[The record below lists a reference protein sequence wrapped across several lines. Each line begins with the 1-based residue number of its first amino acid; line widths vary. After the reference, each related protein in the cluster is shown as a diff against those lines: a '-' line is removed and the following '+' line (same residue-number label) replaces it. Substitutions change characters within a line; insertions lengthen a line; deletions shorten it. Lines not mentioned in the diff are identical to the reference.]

1 MFAAVYKGQGRVEL
15 DERPRPEPAPDELV
29 IRVEAASIC
38 GTDLKIVR
46 GGHFRVG
53 PNDTRVLGHELSGE
67 ITEVGDHVGFWR
79 VGQRVSVVPNIG
91 CGHCDMCR
99 KGLNNMCPDYDAF
112 GVGIDGGFQQY
123 MRVTARALAG
133 GNLVEIPQGMSYE
146 EAALVEPLSCC
157 VNAWKDLHVTPED
170 RVLVLG
176 TGPIAAL
183 FLMLARAYGARQVI
197 VVGRRASRL
206 NEIAA
211 FGATDTVD
219 SSAVT
224 VLDEVMRLTGGRGVD
239 VALTCAPA
247 PELQAQAIA
256 CLARF
261 GRLNFFSGLTKG
273 TKSEI
278 DTNKVHYWS
287 LKLLGSTGS
296 SLDDY
301 ARAMA
306 LAEAGK
312 VDVSGIVSHRFGM
325 RDSVRAFDHAL
336 SGKGMKTVI
345 LPQLEVS
352 Q

>member
-1 MFAAVYKGQGRVEL
+1 MLAAVYKGQGRVEL
-15 DERPRPEPAPDELV
+15 EERPRPVPAPEELV

-38 GTDLKIVR
+38 GTDLKIIR

-53 PNDTRVLGHELSGE
+53 PNETRVLGHELAGE
-67 ITEVGDHVGFWR
+67 IVDVGNQVGYWKA
-79 VGQRVSVVPNIG
+79 GQRVSVVPNIG

-123 MRVTARALAG
+123 MRVVPQAIRG
-133 GNLVEIPQGMSYE
+133 GNLVRIPDGMGYG

-157 VNAWKDLHVTPED
+157 VNAWKDLNVTPED

-176 TGPIAAL
+176 TGPIAGL

-197 VVGRRASRL
+197 VVGRRATRL
-206 NEIAA
+206 AEIAPM
-211 FGATDTVD
+211 GATDTVD
-219 SSAVT
+219 SSV
-224 VLDEVMRLTGGRGVD
+224 VDVVSEVKRLTGGRGVD
-239 VALTCAPA
+239 VAITCAPA
-247 PELQAQAIA
+247 PELQGQAID

-273 TKSEI
+273 TKAEI

-301 ARAMA
+301 ARALA
-306 LAEAGK
+306 LVETKK
-312 VDVSGIVSHRFGM
+312 VDVRAIVSHRFGM
-325 RDSVRAFDHAL
+325 AEAVQAFDHAL
-336 SGKGMKTVI
+336 SGKGLKTVI
-345 LPQLEVS
+345 LPQIEGVP
-352 Q
+352 

>member
-1 MFAAVYKGQGRVEL
+1 MLAAVYKGQGRVEL
-15 DERPRPEPAPDELV
+15 DDRPRPEALSDGLV

-38 GTDLKIVR
+38 GTDLKIIR

-53 PNDTRVLGHELSGE
+53 PDETRVLGHELAGE
-67 ITEVGDHVGFWR
+67 IVDVGSSVGFWK

-123 MRVTARALAG
+123 MRVVPQAIAG
-133 GNLVEIPQGMSYE
+133 GNLVRIPDGISFEQ
-146 EAALVEPLSCC
+146 AALVEPLSCC
-157 VNAWKDLHVTPED
+157 MNAWKDLNVSPED

-176 TGPIAAL
+176 TGPIAGM

-197 VVGRRASRL
+197 VVGRRAARVAD
-206 NEIAA
+206 IAPL
-211 FGATDTVD
+211 GATHTVD
-219 SSAVT
+219 SSVVDVVA
-224 VLDEVMRLTGGRGVD
+224 EVMRLTGGRGVD

-247 PELQAQAIA
+247 PELQGQAIE

-261 GRLNFFSGLTKG
+261 GRLNFFSGLTRG
-273 TKSEI
+273 TRAEI
-278 DTNKVHYWS
+278 DTNRVHYRS

-296 SLDDY
+296 CLDDY
-301 ARAMA
+301 ARALA
-306 LAEAGK
+306 LVETGK
-312 VDVSGIVSHRFGM
+312 IDVGAVVSHRFGM
-325 RDSVRAFDHAL
+325 RDAVAAFDHAL

-345 LPQLEVS
+345 FPQTEATP
-352 Q
+352 